1 MENPLPYDEFLNFDQ
16 ILANLIKRLEQVES
30 AYKKMTDDVVADAK
44 TMKAAMEKAASS
56 GALDDA
62 ALAQN
67 TREVDKLTKAYN
79 NYNTAMSETAKE
91 IARLQQAT
99 REENRLSALA
109 AKSVQAMEGSYD
121 QLSAQYSVNRIAINK
136 LSQEYLENT
145 EAGKKLIKE
154 TNEIRQRMIKLQE
167 ATGNHT
173 LSVGNYTKVWNGLG
187 YSVSQVVRELPSL
200 AINAQTFFLA
210 ISNNIPI
217 LVDELQRAKEVN
229 KSAAKE
235 GKAIVP
241 VWKQVVKSL
250 LSFNTVMVA
259 VVTVLSLFGDEIIDF
274 IAGLFK
280 GKKSMDAAAVSAKN
294 LHEAMADGVKS
305 SSDEIVNLKLLY
317 NASQDQNRSME
328 ERKAAVDE
336 LQRLYP
342 GYLGNLSDEEIL
354 AGNAATA
361 YENLQEAI
369 IAKAKAEAYAN
380 KIAENTLKIF
390 EIQNSEQYKDI
401 ENAQKTIDLY
411 KKRREELIEQS
422 KNTTDRKES
431 ENLYN
436 EALSAGYYV
445 LELQKDIEKTGKT
458 LNKNLEEEFGEGAT
472 YTSVIEGLTEANK
485 KMTEQIDVSDL
496 LSNVKGNAAGSGNVE
511 KSINNKEAEEEEFK
525 KYLEALE
532 EARKRRSQEQRE
544 LYLQTLKDEEKIE
557 LEKRKDEYEKEI
569 QDINDI
575 GKGIIDEEGKISEQ
589 LILAKIDAE
598 KQYNNDV
605 EKIKDDFKNQRELND
620 MKRAEEELKWRLS
633 IIKKGSDE
641 EIEYIKELAEL
652 RKQIELKENSMSSTP
667 KSEGLITRQSDQQL
681 GSDLSASYAQ
691 RVQMQIGQFEAAQL
705 AANLLKNDRSEYRKN
720 KTNITSRISSID
732 ALIGFDEQAV
742 KDSSGAYQ
750 GMGEQAL
757 QGLISERERLQDE
770 LKNDAWSMDIYD
782 VLGLNM
788 SDAEKTAVST
798 STQYAMDALNQLTQ
812 ARLQAA
818 EAAVQ
823 AANTEVEAAQSK
835 VDAEIEAR
843 NNGYA
848 NNVITAQKELD
859 LARKNQRKALQEQA
873 KAQRQQEAINA
884 LSQTSDLITA
894 TAGIW
899 KTFPNPLIAV
909 PMIAI
914 MWASFAA
921 SKIKAMQMTRQNTE
935 TYGEGTVELLHG
947 GSHASGRDVD
957 LGTKPD
963 GTRRRA
969 EGGEFFAVINK
980 RASRRYRHVF
990 PQVIR
995 SFNNCQF
1002 EEFCRNAYN
1011 ADGLTVNT
1019 SFMDMRRIENDVRAL
1034 REASDKQAKEHRFV
1048 TMPDGTVIEYYKNT
1062 KRIYKKPS

>member
-44 TMKAAMEKAASS
+44 SMKAAMEKAASS

-67 TREVDKLTKAYN
+67 TREIDKLTKAYN

-145 EAGKKLIKE
+145 EAGQKLIKE

-250 LSFNTVMVA
+250 FSFNTVMVA

-280 GKKSMDAAAVSAKN
+280 GKKSMDAATVSAQN
-294 LHEAMADGVKS
+294 LQDAMADGVKS

-328 ERKAAVDE
+328 DRKAAIDE

-354 AGNAATA
+354 AGNAVTA

-390 EIQNSEQYKDI
+390 EIQNSEQYRDI
-401 ENAQKTIDLY
+401 ENAQRTIDLY

-431 ENLYN
+431 ESLYN

-496 LSNVKGNAAGSGNVE
+496 LSNVKGNTAGSGNIE
-511 KSINNKEAEEEEFK
+511 KSINNKEAEEEFE

-575 GKGIIDEEGKISEQ
+575 GKGIIDEEGKITEQ
-589 LILAKIDAE
+589 LLLAKIDAE

-605 EKIKDDFKNQRELND
+605 EKIKEDFKNQRELND

-633 IIKKGSDE
+633 VIKKGSDE

-652 RKQIELKENSMSSTP
+652 RKKIELKENSMSSTP

-681 GSDLSASYAQ
+681 GSDLSGSYAQ
-691 RVQMQIGQFEAAQL
+691 RVQMQISQFEAAQL
-705 AANLLKNDRSEYRKN
+705 ASNLLKNDRSEYRKN
-720 KTNITSRISSID
+720 KTNITSRISSIN

-757 QGLISERERLQDE
+757 QGLLSERERLQDE
-770 LKNDAWSMDIYD
+770 LKNNAWSMDIYD

-788 SDAEKTAVST
+788 SDAEKTAIST

-823 AANTEVEAAQSK
+823 AANTEVEAAQSR

-843 NNGYA
+843 INGYA

-1034 REASDKQAKEHRFV
+1034 REASDKQAKGHRFV

>member
-44 TMKAAMEKAASS
+44 SMKAAMEKAASS

-67 TREVDKLTKAYN
+67 TREIDKLTKAYN

-250 LSFNTVMVA
+250 FSFNTVMVA
-259 VVTVLSLFGDEIIDF
+259 VVSVLSLFGDEIIDF

-294 LHEAMADGVKS
+294 LQDAMADGVKS

-328 ERKAAVDE
+328 DRKAAIDE

-354 AGNAATA
+354 AGNAVTA

-390 EIQNSEQYKDI
+390 EIQNSEQYRDI
-401 ENAQKTIDLY
+401 ENAQRTIDLY

-431 ENLYN
+431 ESLYN

-472 YTSVIEGLTEANK
+472 YTSVIEGLIEANK

-496 LSNVKGNAAGSGNVE
+496 LSNVKGNTAGSGNIE
-511 KSINNKEAEEEEFK
+511 KSINNKEAEEEFE

-557 LEKRKDEYEKEI
+557 LGKRKDEYEKEI

-575 GKGIIDEEGKISEQ
+575 GKGIIDEEGKITEQ
-589 LILAKIDAE
+589 LLLAKIDAE

-605 EKIKDDFKNQRELND
+605 EKIKEDFKNQRELND
-620 MKRAEEELKWRLS
+620 MKRAEEELKWRIS

-691 RVQMQIGQFEAAQL
+691 RVQMQISQFEAAQL
-705 AANLLKNDRSEYRKN
+705 AANLLKKDRSEYRKN
-720 KTNITSRISSID
+720 KTNITSRISSIN

-757 QGLISERERLQDE
+757 QGLLSERERLQDE
-770 LKNDAWSMDIYD
+770 LKNSAWSMDIYD

-823 AANTEVEAAQSK
+823 AANTEVEAAQSR

-859 LARKNQRKALQEQA
+859 LARNNQRKALQEQA

-1034 REASDKQAKEHRFV
+1034 REASDKQAKGHRFV

>member
-44 TMKAAMEKAASS
+44 TMKAALEKAASS

-200 AINAQTFFLA
+200 AINAQTFFMA
-210 ISNNIPI
+210 ISNNLPI

-229 KSAAKE
+229 KTAAME
-235 GKAIVP
+235 GKTIVP

-294 LHEAMADGVKS
+294 LQDAMADGVKS

-328 ERKAAVDE
+328 DRKAAIDE

-342 GYLGNLSDEEIL
+342 SYLGNLSDEEIF

-390 EIQNSEQYKDI
+390 EIQNSEQYRDI
-401 ENAQKTIDLY
+401 ENAQRTIDLY

-431 ENLYN
+431 ESLYN

-496 LSNVKGNAAGSGNVE
+496 LSNVKGNTAGSGNVE
-511 KSINNKEAEEEEFK
+511 KSINNKEAEEEFE

-557 LEKRKDEYEKEI
+557 LGKRKDEYEKEI

-575 GKGIIDEEGKISEQ
+575 GKGIIDEEGKITEQ
-589 LILAKIDAE
+589 LLLAKIDAE

-605 EKIKDDFKNQRELND
+605 EKIKEDFKNQRELND
-620 MKRAEEELKWRLS
+620 MKRAEEELKWRIS

-691 RVQMQIGQFEAAQL
+691 RVQMQISQFEAAQL
-705 AANLLKNDRSEYRKN
+705 AANLLKKDRSEYRKN
-720 KTNITSRISSID
+720 KTNITSRISSIN

-757 QGLISERERLQDE
+757 QGLLSERERLQDE
-770 LKNDAWSMDIYD
+770 LKNSAWSMDIYD

-823 AANTEVEAAQSK
+823 AANTEVEAAQSR

-1034 REASDKQAKEHRFV
+1034 REASDKQAKGHRFV

>member
-44 TMKAAMEKAASS
+44 TMKAALEKAASS

-145 EAGKKLIKE
+145 EAGQKLIKE

-250 LSFNTVMVA
+250 FSFNTVMVA

-294 LHEAMADGVKS
+294 LQDAMADGVKS

-328 ERKAAVDE
+328 DRKAAIDE

-342 GYLGNLSDEEIL
+342 SYLGNLSDEEIF

-390 EIQNSEQYKDI
+390 EIQNSEQYRDI
-401 ENAQKTIDLY
+401 ENAQRTIDLY

-431 ENLYN
+431 ESLYN

-496 LSNVKGNAAGSGNVE
+496 LSNVKGNTAGSGNVE
-511 KSINNKEAEEEEFK
+511 KSINNKEAEEEFK

-575 GKGIIDEEGKISEQ
+575 GKGIIDEEGKITEQ
-589 LILAKIDAE
+589 LLLAKIDAE

-605 EKIKDDFKNQRELND
+605 EKIKEDFKDQRELND

-652 RKQIELKENSMSSTP
+652 RKQIELKENSMSSTL

-691 RVQMQIGQFEAAQL
+691 RVQMQISQFEAVQL
-705 AANLLKNDRSEYRKN
+705 AANLLKKDRSEYRKN
-720 KTNITSRISSID
+720 KTNITSRISSIN

-757 QGLISERERLQDE
+757 QGLLSERERLQDE
-770 LKNDAWSMDIYD
+770 LKNNAWSMDIYD

-823 AANTEVEAAQSK
+823 AANTEVEAAQSR

-1034 REASDKQAKEHRFV
+1034 REASDKQAKGHRFV

>member
-44 TMKAAMEKAASS
+44 TMKAALEKAASS

-200 AINAQTFFLA
+200 AINAQTFFMA

-250 LSFNTVMVA
+250 FSFNTVMVA

-294 LHEAMADGVKS
+294 LQDAMADGVKS
-305 SSDEIVNLKLLY
+305 SSDEIINLKLLY

-328 ERKAAVDE
+328 DRKAAIDE

-390 EIQNSEQYKDI
+390 ELENDERYKEI
-401 ENAQKTIDLY
+401 ENIDRTIALN
-411 KKRREELIEQS
+411 KKV
-422 KNTTDRKES
+422 RKE
-431 ENLYN
+431 NLERAKGN
-436 EALSAGYYV
+436 SDPTEREALYRSATDIAGYNAT
-445 LELQKDIEKTGKT
+445 LERQRKRLEKKFNKD
-458 LNKNLEEEFGEGAT
+458 LEEEYGEGAT

-496 LSNVKGNAAGSGNVE
+496 LSNVKGNTAGSGNIE
-511 KSINNKEAEEEEFK
+511 KSINNKEAEEEFK

-544 LYLQTLKDEEKIE
+544 LYLQTLKDEEEIE

-575 GKGIIDEEGKISEQ
+575 GKGIIDEEGKITEQ
-589 LILAKIDAE
+589 LLLAKIDAE

-605 EKIKDDFKNQRELND
+605 EKIKEDFKNQRELND

-633 IIKKGSDE
+633 IIKKGSNE

-667 KSEGLITRQSDQQL
+667 KSVGLITRQSDQQL
-681 GSDLSASYAQ
+681 GSDLSGSYAQ
-691 RVQMQIGQFEAAQL
+691 RVQMQISQFEAAQL

-732 ALIGFDEQAV
+732 ALIGFDKQAV

-757 QGLISERERLQDE
+757 QGLLSERERLQDE
-770 LKNDAWSMDIYD
+770 LKNNAWSMDIYD

-823 AANTEVEAAQSK
+823 AANTEVEAAQSR

-873 KAQRQQEAINA
+873 KAQRQQEALNA

-899 KTFPNPLIAV
+899 KTFPNPLVAI
-909 PMIAI
+909 PMVAI

-921 SKIKAMQMTRQNTE
+921 AKIKAMQMTRQNTE

-1034 REASDKQAKEHRFV
+1034 REASDKQAKGHRFV

>member
-44 TMKAAMEKAASS
+44 TMKAALEKAASS

-200 AINAQTFFLA
+200 AINAQTFFMA
-210 ISNNIPI
+210 ISNNLPI

-229 KSAAKE
+229 KTAAME
-235 GKAIVP
+235 GKTIVP

-259 VVTVLSLFGDEIIDF
+259 VVTVLSLFGDKIIDF

-280 GKKSMDAAAVSAKN
+280 GKKSMDAATVSAQN
-294 LHEAMADGVKS
+294 LQDAMADGVKS

-328 ERKAAVDE
+328 DRKAAIDE

-354 AGNAATA
+354 AGNAVTA

-390 EIQNSEQYKDI
+390 EIQNSEQYRDI
-401 ENAQKTIDLY
+401 ENAQRTIDLY

-431 ENLYN
+431 ESLYN

-496 LSNVKGNAAGSGNVE
+496 LSNVKGNTAGSGNIE
-511 KSINNKEAEEEEFK
+511 KSINNKEAEEEFE

-575 GKGIIDEEGKISEQ
+575 GKGIIDEEGKITEQ
-589 LILAKIDAE
+589 LLLAKIDAE

-605 EKIKDDFKNQRELND
+605 EKIKEDFKNQRELND

-652 RKQIELKENSMSSTP
+652 RKKIELKENSMSSTP

-691 RVQMQIGQFEAAQL
+691 RVQMQISQFEAAQL
-705 AANLLKNDRSEYRKN
+705 AANLFKKDRSEYRKN

-757 QGLISERERLQDE
+757 QGLLSERERLQDE
-770 LKNDAWSMDIYD
+770 LKNSAWSMDIYD

-823 AANTEVEAAQSK
+823 AANTEVEAAQSR

-1034 REASDKQAKEHRFV
+1034 REASDKQAKGHRFV

>member
-44 TMKAAMEKAASS
+44 TMKAALEKAASS

-250 LSFNTVMVA
+250 FSFNTVMVA

-280 GKKSMDAAAVSAKN
+280 GKKSMDAATVSAQN
-294 LHEAMADGVKS
+294 LQDAMADGVKS

-328 ERKAAVDE
+328 DRKAAIDE

-342 GYLGNLSDEEIL
+342 SYLGNLSDEEIF

-401 ENAQKTIDLY
+401 ENAQRTIDLY

-422 KNTTDRKES
+422 KNTTNRKES
-431 ENLYN
+431 ESLYN
-436 EALSAGYYV
+436 EALHAGYYV

-496 LSNVKGNAAGSGNVE
+496 LSNVKGNTAGSGNIE
-511 KSINNKEAEEEEFK
+511 KSINNKEAEEEFE

-557 LEKRKDEYEKEI
+557 LGKRKDEYEKEI

-575 GKGIIDEEGKISEQ
+575 GKGIIDEEGKITEQ
-589 LILAKIDAE
+589 LLLAKIDAE

-605 EKIKDDFKNQRELND
+605 EKIKEDFKNQRELND
-620 MKRAEEELKWRLS
+620 MKRAEEELKWRIS

-691 RVQMQIGQFEAAQL
+691 RVQMQISQFEAAQL
-705 AANLLKNDRSEYRKN
+705 AANLLKKDRSEYRKN
-720 KTNITSRISSID
+720 KTNITSRISSIN

-757 QGLISERERLQDE
+757 QGLLSERERLQDE
-770 LKNDAWSMDIYD
+770 LKNSAWSMDIYD

-823 AANTEVEAAQSK
+823 AANTEVEAAQSR

-859 LARKNQRKALQEQA
+859 LARNNQRKALQEQA

-1034 REASDKQAKEHRFV
+1034 REASDKQAKGHRFV

>member
-44 TMKAAMEKAASS
+44 TMKAALEKAASS

-217 LVDELQRAKEVN
+217 LVDELQRAKEEN
-229 KSAAKE
+229 KSAAKK
-235 GKAIVP
+235 GKETVP

-250 LSFNTVMVA
+250 FSFNTFMVA

-436 EALSAGYYV
+436 EALRAGYYV

-511 KSINNKEAEEEEFK
+511 KSINNKEAEEEFK

-532 EARKRRSQEQRE
+532 EARKRRAQEQRE

-605 EKIKDDFKNQRELND
+605 EKIKEDFKNQRELND

-720 KTNITSRISSID
+720 KTNITSRISSIN

-1034 REASDKQAKEHRFV
+1034 REASDKQAKGHRFV

>member
-44 TMKAAMEKAASS
+44 TMKAALEKAASS

-167 ATGNHT
+167 ATGNHS

-200 AINAQTFFLA
+200 AINAQTFFMA

-241 VWKQVVKSL
+241 VWKQVVRSL
-250 LSFNTVMVA
+250 FSFNTVMVA

-280 GKKSMDAAAVSAKN
+280 GKKSMDAATVSAQN
-294 LHEAMADGVKS
+294 LQDAMADGVKS

-328 ERKAAVDE
+328 DRKAAIDE

-354 AGNAATA
+354 AGNAVTA

-390 EIQNSEQYKDI
+390 EIQNSEQYRDI
-401 ENAQKTIDLY
+401 ENAQRTIDLY

-431 ENLYN
+431 ESLYN

-496 LSNVKGNAAGSGNVE
+496 LSNVKGNTAGSGNIE
-511 KSINNKEAEEEEFK
+511 KSINNKEAEEEFK

-575 GKGIIDEEGKISEQ
+575 GKGIIDEEGKITEQ
-589 LILAKIDAE
+589 LLLAKIDAE

-605 EKIKDDFKNQRELND
+605 EKIKEDFKDQRELND

-667 KSEGLITRQSDQQL
+667 KLEGLITRQSDQQL
-681 GSDLSASYAQ
+681 GSDLSDSYAQ
-691 RVQMQIGQFEAAQL
+691 RVQMQISQFEAAQL

-757 QGLISERERLQDE
+757 QGLLSERERLQDE
-770 LKNDAWSMDIYD
+770 LKTNAWSMDIYD

-823 AANTEVEAAQSK
+823 AANTEVEAAQSR

-1019 SFMDMRRIENDVRAL
+1019 SFMDMRRIENDVRVL
-1034 REASDKQAKEHRFV
+1034 REASDKQAKGHRFV